1 MAKRM
6 TDEERYGKV
15 GAEIRRLDPEAY
27 KNRPKSLE
35 GNLKLLQEL
44 RARGEQTPARKM
56 SVDEFMADVE
66 QRQMGPAPSAG
77 GSLRGPQNPRRYA
90 GQGAAETQARRAT
103 EAMERNRSRL
113 PSDRAT
119 NFRTQAEETGLTADE
134 RAEKAR
140 EYAGNIAMAAG
151 AARLGSLAGAPYA
164 RTAGQFRRAADEA
177 SEKIG
182 RRLSRRGVPSDAER
196 YAAGESAAARRAEFR
211 RRKEMS
217 EAMDR
222 FRGEKEAASRLSRGA
237 VYKKGGVVKSAA
249 SRRADGIAAR
259 GKTRGKFV

>member
-27 KNRPKSLE
+27 KKRPKTLE
-35 GNLKLLQEL
+35 GNLKLLEEL
-44 RARGEQTPARKM
+44 RARGSQTPTRQM
-56 SVDEFMADVE
+56 SVDEFMQGVE

-90 GQGAAETQARRAT
+90 GQGATETQARRAT

-134 RAEKAR
+134 RAAKAR
-140 EYAGNIAMAAG
+140 EYAGNIAMTAG

-211 RRKEMS
+211 RRKELA
-217 EAMDR
+217 EADR
-222 FRGEKEAASRLSRGA
+222 KS
-237 VYKKGGVVKSAA
+237 VV
-249 SRRADGIAAR
+249 
-259 GKTRGKFV
+259 